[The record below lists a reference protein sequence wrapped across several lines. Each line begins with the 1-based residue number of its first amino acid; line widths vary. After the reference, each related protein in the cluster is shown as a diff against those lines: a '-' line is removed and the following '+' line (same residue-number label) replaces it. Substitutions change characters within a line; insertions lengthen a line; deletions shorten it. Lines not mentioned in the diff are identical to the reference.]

1 MATNEKPSPKFALR
15 KGESRGNIE
24 SWLRMRF
31 ELGHCNHLAMTWA
44 SWSLDPV
51 DH

>member
-1 MATNEKPSPKFALR
+1 MYGALYIERER
-15 KGESRGNIE
+15 KYRKLAANVT
-24 SWLRMRF
+24 

-44 SWSLDPV
+44 SWSLDPE